1 MGDCYIVFVLIYML
15 NEMDNS
21 DFNSNGLV
29 FRIKSIFFLM
39 FGLKCEINKLVL
51 YKICIIK

>member
-1 MGDCYIVFVLIYML
+1 MGDCYIVFVFIYML
-15 NEMDNS
+15 NEMDNN

-39 FGLKCEINKLVL
+39 FGLKCEIK
-51 YKICIIK
+51 